1 MSFWQRTITTFQTCL
16 AVLLIPI
23 SVDSFAY
30 NAALLNDQLTSP
42 WAIAI
47 EPNSG
52 DIIITEKAGRVLR
65 FNLTTRELSLIG
77 EIKNATVFGQG
88 GLMDIAIS
96 PDFPQTSTVYF
107 TYAKPLDNGVTTALA
122 KAKLNTGSEQW
133 QLADF
138 KELFTSKPASDSGR
152 HFGSR
157 IAFSKDQKMFFSV
170 GDRGVRSNGQNLA
183 THAGS
188 ILRLNL
194 DGSVPDDNP
203 FVDTKNAQPEIY
215 SYGHR
220 NPQGLVFIKESNRLL
235 AVEHGPRGGDEI
247 NLISAGANYGWP
259 TISYGKEYWGPIA
272 VGESTKKEGMEQP
285 LMQYT
290 PSIAPS
296 SMIYYQGKSY
306 PKLSNTLL
314 LGSLSLRHL
323 NQVRFNKPVSEL
335 TKGRILPHKTTK
347 WLVDI
352 KRRIRDIAILQ
363 EGQIVMIS
371 DRGELLLLE
380 P

>member
-1 MSFWQRTITTFQTCL
+1 MKLWEGIKSAFCICIAPLLLLMS
-16 AVLLIPI
+16 AY
-23 SVDSFAY
+23 SFAY
-30 NAALLNDQLTSP
+30 NAALLDDQLISP
-42 WAIAI
+42 WAIAV

-52 DIIITEKAGRVLR
+52 DLIITEKAGRVLR
-65 FNLTTRELSLIG
+65 FNLNSRKLTMIG
-77 EIKNATVFGQG
+77 EITNSTLFGQG
-88 GLMDIAIS
+88 GLMDIAIAPNYQQS
-96 PDFPQTSTVYF
+96 KELFF
-107 TYAKPLDNGVTTALA
+107 TYAKAVEGGVATTLA
-122 KAKLNTGSEQW
+122 KAKLNTDTKPW
-133 QLADF
+133 QLENL
-138 KELFTSKPASDSGR
+138 KELLVSNPASDSGR

-157 IAFSKDQKMFFSV
+157 IAFSKDQKIFFSV
-170 GDRGVRSNGQNLA
+170 GDRGLRSNGQNLA

-194 DGSVPDDNP
+194 DGSVPADNP
-203 FVDTKNAQPEIY
+203 FVDNKNALPEIY

-220 NPQGLVFIKESNRLL
+220 NPQGLVFLRKSNRLL

-259 TISYGKEYWGPIA
+259 VISYGKEYWGPIA
-272 VGESTKKEGMEQP
+272 VGESTQKSGMEQP

-306 PKLSNTLL
+306 PKLTNSLL

-323 NQVRFNKPVSEL
+323 NQVRFNKPITEL
-335 TKGRILPHKTTK
+335 NTAKILPHKTTK

-352 KRRIRDIAILQ
+352 KRRIRDIAVLK
-363 EGQIVMIS
+363 EGKIVMIS

-380 P
+380 Y